1 MVAVIWVWLKDSD
14 LRRGKAASSGLA
26 RSVRSRLRGVGGLLL
41 SYNGDGSFLV
51 EGLAT
56 LGC

>member
-1 MVAVIWVWLKDSD
+1 MAVIWVWLKDSD